1 MVYEKLEMETLNKL
15 FRSLEKIVENDIIE
29 KCESGIFLDF
39 VTERQS
45 RKTIYTEKCQQLKF
59 GISIGLCTKSRES
72 GPLITTR
79 P

>member
-45 RKTIYTEKCQQLKF
+45 RKTIYNRRMPAIKIWNKYRSLH
-59 GISIGLCTKSRES
+59 
-72 GPLITTR
+72 
-79 P
+79 